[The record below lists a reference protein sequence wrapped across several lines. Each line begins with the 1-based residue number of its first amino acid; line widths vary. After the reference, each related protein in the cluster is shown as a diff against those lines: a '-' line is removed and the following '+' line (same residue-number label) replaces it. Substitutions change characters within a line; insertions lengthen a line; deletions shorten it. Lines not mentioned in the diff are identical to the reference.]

1 MEAAMS
7 RPDPVN
13 RRERRVVA
21 GGAFVVVVA
30 LLLAYAVVPFVRHWT
45 AREAEIAVVRDR
57 LTYLETLTARAGAIE
72 QSAAAAERQLSS
84 ETRRVVHARSA
95 TLAAS
100 ALQSLLQDMADASA
114 LAVSRL
120 EVSADDTVATETLA
134 SGGGAP
140 DADAAAEAARPSVG
154 LQIPATISAYGDI
167 HGVARFFD
175 LLGGGP
181 RVLVLERLAVQRNAA
196 LLGAPDVVQFTATLR
211 APVLP
216 E

>member
-1 MEAAMS
+1 MS
-7 RPDPVN
+7 RRDAVGQ
-13 RRERRVVA
+13 RERRVVV
-21 GGAFVVVVA
+21 GGALVVA
-30 LLLAYAVVPFVRHWT
+30 ISLVVTYAIVPFIRHWST
-45 AREAEIAVVRDR
+45 READIAVVRDR
-57 LTYLETLTARAGAIE
+57 LTYLESLTARAGAIE
-72 QSAAAAERQLSS
+72 QSASAAERQLSS
-84 ETRRVVHARSA
+84 ESRRVVHARSA

-120 EVSADDTVATETLA
+120 EVSADDTVGVETVGADPVAGSADDATR
-134 SGGGAP
+134 SP
-140 DADAAAEAARPSVG
+140 VG

-167 HGVARFFD
+167 HGVARFLD
-175 LLGGGP
+175 LIGNGP

>member
-1 MEAAMS
+1 
-7 RPDPVN
+7 
-13 RRERRVVA
+13 
-21 GGAFVVVVA
+21 
-30 LLLAYAVVPFVRHWT
+30 
-45 AREAEIAVVRDR
+45 
-57 LTYLETLTARAGAIE
+57 
-72 QSAAAAERQLSS
+72 
-84 ETRRVVHARSA
+84 
-95 TLAAS
+95 LAAS

-120 EVSADDTVATETLA
+120 EVSADDTVAAETLA
-134 SGGGAP
+134 SGAGAS
-140 DADAAAEAARPSVG
+140 DAGAANEAARPPVG

-167 HGVARFFD
+167 HGVARFLD

-181 RVLVLERLAVQRNAA
+181 RVLVLERLTVQRNAA

>member
-1 MEAAMS
+1 MS
-7 RPDPVN
+7 RRDAVSL
-13 RRERRVVA
+13 RERRVVV
-21 GGAFVVVVA
+21 GGALVVA
-30 LLLAYAVVPFVRHWT
+30 VSFILTYAVVPFIRHWNT
-45 AREAEIAVVRDR
+45 REAEAAVVRDR
-57 LTYLETLTARAGAIE
+57 LTYLESLTSRAAAIE
-72 QSAAAAERQLSS
+72 QRASAAERQLSS
-84 ETRRVVHARSA
+84 EPRRVVHARSA

-120 EVSADDTVATETLA
+120 EVSADDTIGVDSVVSDPVAA
-134 SGGGAP
+134 SAG
-140 DADAAAEAARPSVG
+140 DATGSAVR

-167 HGVARFFD
+167 HGVARFLD
-175 LLGGGP
+175 LIGRGP

>member
-1 MEAAMS
+1 MS
-7 RPDPVN
+7 RRDAVSL
-13 RRERRVVA
+13 RERRVVV
-21 GGAFVVVVA
+21 GGALVVA
-30 LLLAYAVVPFVRHWT
+30 ISLVLTYAIVPFIRQWT
-45 AREAEIAVVRDR
+45 TREAEIAVVRDR
-57 LTYLETLTARAGAIE
+57 LTYLESLTARAGAIE
-72 QSAAAAERQLSS
+72 KSAATSERQLST
-84 ETRRVVHARSA
+84 ETRRVMHARSA

-120 EVSADDTVATETLA
+120 EVSADDTVGA
-134 SGGGAP
+134 AP
-140 DADAAAEAARPSVG
+140 DVSDPVTPSVDGVARSAVG

-167 HGVARFFD
+167 HGVARFLD
-175 LLGGGP
+175 LLGSGP